1 MRVAGVGGPRRVLAR
16 ALTAIETAGVAI
28 DAASPIFD
36 SAPLGPSARRYAN
49 GAAIVVTDLL
59 PPALF
64 ATLQRIEYA
73 FGRRRRGGRWRA
85 RPLDLDI
92 VLWSGGAWSEA
103 GLTIPHTAFRERFFV
118 MAPAAAIAADWRDPV
133 SGLTLRHLRARLT
146 HPRLVPSERAWS
158 GP

>member
-1 MRVAGVGGPRRVLAR
+1 MRVPGIGGPRRVLAR
-16 ALTAIETAGVAI
+16 ALTAIEAEGVAI
-28 DAASPIFD
+28 EAASAIIA

-49 GAAIVVTDLL
+49 AAAIAVTDLS
-59 PPALF
+59 PPELVT
-64 ATLQRIEYA
+64 TLQRVEHA

-92 VLWSGGAWSEA
+92 VLWSGRAWSEA
-103 GLTIPHTAFRERFFV
+103 GLTIPHPAFRERFFV

-146 HPRLVPSERAWS
+146 RPRLVPSERPWA